1 MKRIMIAGTCGLLIS
16 GLAGCDRLSAA
27 WEGFNNPGPA
37 ERPSTAPTSTPAPTP
52 GGALVEAGQAV
63 VLQPETDDA
72 LQTAAAVVE
81 LDYLPDQGDLTAKM
95 FGTAG
100 GDPAMNGLYTYIAF
114 YHSPAEG
121 WRVFRIGDYLDYEIQ
136 AVSAGRVELRLGESV
151 MDQATSEIGSR
162 QTAIILSFTPGPDG
176 AVPETVT
183 VTPAR

>member
-1 MKRIMIAGTCGLLIS
+1 MKRIMIAGACGLLLG

-37 ERPSTAPTSTPAPTP
+37 ERPSEAPSSDPTP
-52 GGALVEAGQAV
+52 GPGGGLVEAGEGV
-63 VLQPETDDA
+63 A
-72 LQTAAAVVE
+72 LS
-81 LDYLPDQGDLTAKM
+81 PDQDEFAQVAANVVRVDDLSDQGALSAKM

-114 YHSPAEG
+114 FESPAEG
-121 WRVFRIGDYLDYEIQ
+121 WRVFRVGDYLDYQIK
-136 AVSAGRVELRLGESV
+136 AVSAGRVELMLSESV

-162 QTAIILSFTPGPDG
+162 QTAVILSFTLGPDG

>member
-37 ERPSTAPTSTPAPTP
+37 ERPSTAPGSTSAPTP
-52 GGALVEAGQAV
+52 GGALVAAGQAV

-72 LQTAAAVVE
+72 LQTAAAVVA
-81 LDYLPDQGDLTAKM
+81 LDYLPDQGDLTAKL

-114 YHSPAEG
+114 FESPAEG
-121 WRVFRIGDYLDYEIQ
+121 WRVFQLGDFLDYRI
-136 AVSAGRVELRLGESV
+136 LGETPWRVDLEIDESS
-151 MDQATSEIGSR
+151 MNIETGEIGQR
-162 QTAIILSFTPGPDG
+162 TRRIIVTWGRREPGAPLIVFTR
-176 AVPETVT
+176 
-183 VTPAR
+183 PAA

>member
-1 MKRIMIAGTCGLLIS
+1 MKRIMISGACVLLIGS
-16 GLAGCDRLSAA
+16 LSGCDRLSAA

-37 ERPSTAPTSTPAPTP
+37 DRPPAAPVSTSAPSP

-114 YHSPAEG
+114 FQSPAEG
-121 WRVFRIGDYLDYEIQ
+121 WRVFRIGDYLDYQIQ
-136 AVSAGRVELRLGESV
+136 AVSAGRVELRLGESI
-151 MDQATSEIGSR
+151 MDQATSEISSR
-162 QTAIILSFTPGPDG
+162 QTAVILSFTPGPEG
-176 AVPETVT
+176 SVPETVT

>member
-27 WEGFNNPGPA
+27 WDGFNNPGPS
-37 ERPSTAPTSTPAPTP
+37 ERPSTAPAATPAPTP
-52 GGALVEAGQAV
+52 GGSLVEAGQAV
-63 VLQPETDDA
+63 ILQPETDDA
-72 LQTAAAVVE
+72 LQTAAAVVA

-121 WRVFRIGDYLDYEIQ
+121 WRVFRIGDYLDYQIQ

-162 QTAIILSFTPGPDG
+162 QTAVILSFAPGPDG

>member
-1 MKRIMIAGTCGLLIS
+1 MKRIMVVGACGLLLA
-16 GLAGCDRLSAA
+16 GTAGCDRLSAA
-27 WEGFNNPGPA
+27 WEGFNNPGLA
-37 ERPSTAPTSTPAPTP
+37 ERPSDAPSSKPTPTP
-52 GGALVEAGQAV
+52 GGSLVEAGQAV

-72 LQTAAAVVE
+72 LQTAAAVVA

-114 YHSPAEG
+114 FHSPAEG
-121 WRVFRIGDYLDYEIQ
+121 WRVFRIGDYLEYQIQ
-136 AVSAGRVELRLGESV
+136 AVSAGRVELMLNESV
-151 MDQATSEIGSR
+151 MDQATGEIGSR
-162 QTAIILSFTPGPDG
+162 QTAVILSFAPGPDG

>member
-1 MKRIMIAGTCGLLIS
+1 MKRIMMAGTCGLLIS

-27 WEGFNNPGPA
+27 WEGFNNPGPPQ
-37 ERPSTAPTSTPAPTP
+37 RPSTPPTATPTP

-72 LQTAAAVVE
+72 LQTAAAVVA
-81 LDYLPDQGDLTAKM
+81 LDYLPDQGDLTAKV

-114 YHSPAEG
+114 FHSSAEG
-121 WRVFRIGDYLDYEIQ
+121 WRVFRIGDYLDYQIQ

-162 QTAIILSFTPGPDG
+162 QTAIILTFTPGPDG

>member
-1 MKRIMIAGTCGLLIS
+1 MKRIMIVGACGLLL
-16 GLAGCDRLSAA
+16 GGTAGCDRLSAA

-37 ERPSTAPTSTPAPTP
+37 ERPTAPPASTPTPTP
-52 GGALVEAGQAV
+52 GGSLVEAGQAV

-72 LQTAAAVVE
+72 LQTAAAVVAI
-81 LDYLPDQGDLTAKM
+81 DYLPDQGDLTAKM

-114 YHSPAEG
+114 FHSPAEG
-121 WRVFRIGDYLDYEIQ
+121 WRVFRIGDYLEYQIQ
-136 AVSAGRVELRLGESV
+136 AVSAGRVELMLNESV

-162 QTAIILSFTPGPDG
+162 QTAVILSFAPGPDG

-183 VTPAR
+183 VSPAR

>member
-1 MKRIMIAGTCGLLIS
+1 MKRIMISGACVLLVS

-37 ERPSTAPTSTPAPTP
+37 ERPPAAPASTVSPTP

-72 LQTAAAVVE
+72 LQTAAAVVA

-114 YHSPAEG
+114 FDGPAEG
-121 WRVFRIGDYLDYEIQ
+121 WRVFRIGDYLDYQIQ

-151 MDQATSEIGSR
+151 MDQATSEISSR
-162 QTAIILSFTPGPDG
+162 QTAVILSFTPGGDG
-176 AVPETVT
+176 SVPETVT

>member
-1 MKRIMIAGTCGLLIS
+1 MKRIMMAGTCGLLIS

-27 WEGFNNPGPA
+27 WEGFNNPGPPQ
-37 ERPSTAPTSTPAPTP
+37 RPSRPPAATPTP

-72 LQTAAAVVE
+72 LQTAAAVVA
-81 LDYLPDQGDLTAKM
+81 LDYLPDQGDLTAKV

-114 YHSPAEG
+114 FHSPAEG
-121 WRVFRIGDYLDYEIQ
+121 WRVFRIGDYLDYQIQ

-162 QTAIILSFTPGPDG
+162 QTAVILSFTAGPDG
-176 AVPETVT
+176 GVPETVT

>member
-37 ERPSTAPTSTPAPTP
+37 HSPSTAPPPTPAP
-52 GGALVEAGQAV
+52 GGSLVESGQAV
-63 VLQPETDDA
+63 VLQPETNDA

-114 YHSPAEG
+114 FHSPAEG
-121 WRVFRIGDYLDYEIQ
+121 WRVFRIGDYLDYQIQ
-136 AVSAGRVELRLGESV
+136 AVSAGRVELRLSESV

-162 QTAIILSFTPGPDG
+162 QTAIILSFSPGPDG

>member
-1 MKRIMIAGTCGLLIS
+1 MKRIMIVGACGLLL
-16 GLAGCDRLSAA
+16 GGTAGCDRLSAA

-37 ERPSTAPTSTPAPTP
+37 ERPSTAPSSTPTPTP
-52 GGALVEAGQAV
+52 GGRLVEAGQAV
-63 VLQPETDDA
+63 VLQPETEDA
-72 LQTAAAVVE
+72 LQTAAAVVA

-114 YHSPAEG
+114 FHSPAEG
-121 WRVFRIGDYLDYEIQ
+121 WRVFRIGDYLEYQIQ
-136 AVSAGRVELRLGESV
+136 AVLAGRVELMLNESV

-162 QTAIILSFTPGPDG
+162 QTAVILSFAPGPDG

>member
-1 MKRIMIAGTCGLLIS
+1 MKRIVIVGACGLLLA
-16 GLAGCDRLSAA
+16 GTAGCDRLSAA
-27 WEGFNNPGPA
+27 WEGFNNPGPV
-37 ERPSTAPTSTPAPTP
+37 ERPTAPPASTPTPAPD
-52 GGALVEAGQAV
+52 GSLVEAGQAV

-72 LQTAAAVVE
+72 LQTAAAVVA

-114 YHSPAEG
+114 FQSPAEG
-121 WRVFRIGDYLDYEIQ
+121 WRVFRIGDYLEYQIQ
-136 AVSAGRVELRLGESV
+136 AVSAGRVELMLNESV
-151 MDQATSEIGSR
+151 MDQGTSEIGSR
-162 QTAIILSFTPGPDG
+162 QTAVILSFAPGPDG

>member
-27 WEGFNNPGPA
+27 WEGFNNPGSA
-37 ERPSTAPTSTPAPTP
+37 ARSSTSTGSTPAPTP

-63 VLQPETDDA
+63 VLQPETDDS
-72 LQTAAAVVE
+72 LQTAAAVVA
-81 LDYLPDQGDLTAKM
+81 LDYLPDQGDLTAKV

-114 YHSPAEG
+114 FQSPAEG
-121 WRVFRIGDYLDYEIQ
+121 WRVFRIGDYLDYQIQ

-151 MDQATSEIGSR
+151 MDQATSEISSR
-162 QTAIILSFTPGPDG
+162 QTALILSFTPGPAG
-176 AVPETVT
+176 GVPETVT